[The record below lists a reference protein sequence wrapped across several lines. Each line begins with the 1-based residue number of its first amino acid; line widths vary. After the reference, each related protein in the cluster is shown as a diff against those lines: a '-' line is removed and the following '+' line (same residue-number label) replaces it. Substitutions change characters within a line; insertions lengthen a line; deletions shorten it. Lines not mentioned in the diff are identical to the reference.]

1 MAEIVIL
8 QNWRDRQPRR
18 AEIRIGKA
26 DEVVSGRLLLFTG
39 IRYERLEQAPPS
51 LGALMVLE
59 QGPEL
64 TLGLG
69 GFQNCW
75 RGRQSNGAQTA
86 RDRNSVAAALK
97 LRCGTIVRNTM

>member
-59 QGPEL
+59 QG
-64 TLGLG
+64 
-69 GFQNCW
+69 QN
-75 RGRQSNGAQTA
+75 
-86 RDRNSVAAALK
+86 
-97 LRCGTIVRNTM
+97 